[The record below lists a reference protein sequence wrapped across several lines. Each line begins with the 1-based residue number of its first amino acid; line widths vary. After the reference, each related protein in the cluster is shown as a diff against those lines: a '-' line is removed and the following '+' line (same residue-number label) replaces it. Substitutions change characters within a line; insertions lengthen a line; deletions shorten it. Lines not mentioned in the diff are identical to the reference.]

1 MSDPTNPV
9 PATSA
14 VLDHPP
20 QAHAPAGVDAIRRPF
35 WGPVLTF
42 GFGTSVA
49 MWCVWFV
56 THLPAVSVPSSI
68 SGPLILATVIA
79 GMALCGRAL
88 GPFGRGHAVRVAVA
102 AGLLA
107 ALLNL
112 LLLGSK
118 IVEQPP
124 QAALEGELPTA
135 PAPGADGLRPSAP
148 IMVAGFLALGGL
160 SGLLGGGVGAL
171 TRSHGR
177 RIHDWLW
184 RFTLV
189 TAAAFL
195 PLLLVGGLVTS
206 TRSGM
211 AVPDWPGSYGANMFL
226 YPISL
231 MSHPQIFLEHS
242 HRLFGSLV
250 GLTSLAC
257 MLYTLAAG
265 GQDRAPLGARR
276 LGVIVFVLV
285 VGQGILGGLR
295 VTENNQV
302 LAMLHGISA
311 QIVFALACWQAALVL
326 PALRNVDANAMP
338 DKLARIAA
346 TGTAHAYVLQLAFG
360 AAYRHLHQP
369 HALWSHVGF
378 SFVVLVLGI
387 LAGAAAQKRT
397 NDANDQIPARR
408 LSRRLGLAMVVV
420 ISVQFLLG
428 WATLG
433 VMGMP
438 SKKPDIPTAER
449 LAEAEAVPPG
459 QALVRTIHQ
468 ANGAVLF
475 GVATFLSVTSQRLN
489 RRRG

>member
-1 MSDPTNPV
+1 MNPV
-9 PATSA
+9 PAVSA
-14 VLDHPP
+14 VLDRPP
-20 QAHAPAGVDAIRRPF
+20 AETDRAGALDGRCPF

-42 GFGTSVA
+42 GFGTAVA
-49 MWCVWFV
+49 MWCVWFI
-56 THLPAVSVPSSI
+56 THLPATSVPSSI
-68 SGPLILATVIA
+68 SGPLILASVIA

-88 GPFGRGHAVRVAVA
+88 GPFGKGHAIRVAVT

-107 ALLNL
+107 AALNL

-124 QAALEGELPTA
+124 QAALQGEMPTA
-135 PAPGADGLRPSAP
+135 PAPGATGLRPSAP
-148 IMVAGFLALGGL
+148 VLVGGFLLLGGL
-160 SGLLGGGVGAL
+160 CGFLGGGAGAL
-171 TRSHGR
+171 TRLNGR
-177 RIHDWLW
+177 PIYDWLW
-184 RFTLV
+184 RFTMV
-189 TAAAFL
+189 TAVAFL

-265 GQDRAPLGARR
+265 GPDRAPLAARR
-276 LGVIVFVLV
+276 LSVIVFVLV

-326 PALRNVDANAMP
+326 PSLRHVTANPTP

-378 SFVVLVLGI
+378 SFVVLILGI
-387 LAGAAAQKRT
+387 LAGVAAQKRAG
-397 NDANDQIPARR
+397 DATDLTPARS
-408 LSRRLGLAMVVV
+408 LSRRLGIAMVVV
-420 ISVQFLLG
+420 ISIQFLLG

-449 LAEAEAVPPG
+449 LAEAETVPPG
-459 QALVRTIHQ
+459 QALVRTVHQ

-475 GVATFLSVTSQRLN
+475 GLATFLSVTSQRLN
-489 RRRG
+489 RRRA